1 MSRLLLLGN
10 FHFEHELADPRGSRQ
25 TPSKSTQRMIDELT
39 PCLIPLA
46 RPGDA
51 ILTDLSFP
59 SEFLERMV
67 AAGLPEVACR
77 RSSETGLS
85 NLTGQPWGWSL
96 AAQQRLART
105 GCRIVSPDLIA
116 IATGNSRAFSTA
128 VEQELSAALPG
139 ASILSSTSEL
149 PAIVADAARI
159 WRREPVDLKW
169 VIKAEFGMSGRE
181 RLASCGQQL
190 TEPQRRWISTRTP
203 GTNRVYFE
211 PWVESLGEIS
221 TQWDL
226 PRNEQL
232 QPWNGTPELIGIT
245 QLLSDRFGQYL
256 GNQPQ
261 SLATLE
267 ETLHRLCP
275 GALDRILAAG
285 ESVARRLMSRGVAGP
300 LGIDAMIYRAP
311 DGRPAVRPVQDIN
324 VRFTMG
330 RVACELHRRLNPE
343 GSTAWLHTSRSQI
356 ERMHHA
362 SQLSEWLQQSGLAGF
377 DSAARW
383 LLTAPDHLAGQPV
396 LRQSLLVMQP

>member
-1 MSRLLLLGN
+1 MSRLLLGN
-10 FHFEHELADPRGSRQ
+10 FHFEHELADPHGSRR
-25 TPSKSTQRMIDELT
+25 TPSKSIQRMIDELT

-51 ILTDLSFP
+51 ILTNLSFP
-59 SEFLERMV
+59 PEFIERLV
-67 AAGLPEVACR
+67 AAGLPEVSCHH
-77 RSSETGLS
+77 SSEAGLS
-85 NLTGQPWGWSL
+85 NLTGQPWGWSQ
-96 AAQQRLART
+96 AALTRLT
-105 GCRIVSPDLIA
+105 QSGCRIVSPDLAA
-116 IATGNSRAFSTA
+116 IATGNSRAFSMA

-139 ASILSSTSEL
+139 ASILSSTDEL
-149 PAIVADAARI
+149 PMIVADAARI

-181 RLASCGQQL
+181 RLVSCGQQL
-190 TEPQRRWISTRTP
+190 TEPQRRWVAARTP

-211 PWVESLGEIS
+211 PWVESLSEIS
-221 TQWDL
+221 TQWEL
-226 PRNEQL
+226 PQSGDAPDR
-232 QPWNGTPELIGIT
+232 IGIT

-256 GNQPQ
+256 GNQPR

-285 ESVARRLMSRGVAGP
+285 ESVARRLMSRDITGP
-300 LGIDAMIYRAP
+300 LGIDAMIYRGP
-311 DGRPAVRPVQDIN
+311 DGQPAVRPVQDIN

-330 RVACELHRRLNPE
+330 RVACELHRRLNPD

-356 ERMHHA
+356 ERMQH
-362 SQLSEWLQQSGLAGF
+362 SSRLSEWLQQSGLTGF
-377 DSAARW
+377 DRAARW